1 MTRIESRRR
10 RYDDDD
16 DHYHDNCWIGLG
28 LIHKYGKQN
37 DNFTNHKGNEYKSF
51 NFYI

>member
-1 MTRIESRRR
+1 MTRRESRRR
-10 RYDDDD
+10 RYDDD
-16 DHYHDNCWIGLG
+16 HDNCWNTLG

-37 DNFTNHKGNEYKSF
+37 DNFTNHKGNENKNF